1 MATPLRGLLSK
12 NFALYELVPSTEL
25 QTLLP
30 ATQRKPPGQE
40 ERQQETLG
48 KSGTRHQ
55 EHPTLGSPLSSLPS
69 PGWGPSPPLDNSPS
83 LLRTPGAGRGNV
95 PSGSLHEGTCTV
107 SLRHPEFWE
116 VRPSVSNTCRA
127 VLGIHHEQ
135 PLLHVSGHV
144 RVGLKG
150 ARCLQEGRGGKEKNS
165 PPASL
170 SSQTLSESESH
181 LPAPLRLRLQGSPR
195 GHAPSG
201 RVRERPRP
209 RPRPRE
215 NPLLQS
221 EAPLSHRPLSEM
233 RCPGL

>member
-170 SSQTLSESESH
+170 SSQTLSESQSPTYPR
-181 LPAPLRLRLQGSPR
+181 LCGCVSRAPLEATPRAGESAR
-195 GHAPSG
+195 GHAPGHAPARTHSF
-201 RVRERPRP
+201 RARPP
-209 RPRPRE
+209 
-215 NPLLQS
+215 
-221 EAPLSHRPLSEM
+221 
-233 RCPGL
+233 